1 MSQANVQM
9 ETRLVFDGDTFFFF
23 VCYKQDLFFVVQI
36 ESKAKKKWK

>member
-9 ETRLVFDGDTFFFF
+9 ETRLVFDGDTFFL
-23 VCYKQDLFFVVQI
+23 CYKQDLFFVVQI